1 MSRAEDI
8 IIKKA
13 MKYVWQN
20 PRKDKN
26 VIVQMTRVSPRNGYN
41 KYGKVAWDTVETPTL
56 EGDYH
61 FYQLGDNYPGDFTLI
76 AKKNQ
81 WYRLSEWCNVINL
94 NIHLYD
100 KYGRQW
106 PLDDVY
112 QIRLYN
118 DNIIIAVRINDN
130 IFDLNDT
137 TVYMHFYFNY
147 FYTTNKKDAE
157 KNQIEYHALR
167 ENKDGETRNFI
178 NIINS
183 IDQRAKMKARLTYN
197 GYLVNK
203 INTDDTKIGD
213 SSEIHYDM
221 SIYKLVDIPIN
232 ELRTYKSDLDKKN
245 KYLIHPPKDGRQ
257 CIVYRDDI
265 DIYIC
270 KRDKTNGSIKGCYYH
285 RNMEDSVRMVT
296 HRDYGLPVPYVMSYV
311 EHLDPNPNLD
321 DFFIRIYIKE
331 NGAYNELIE
340 DSNMIKTL
348 YNLSD
353 DKIIETLTKVN
364 GTIPEWQAGNLEK
377 SAYTGLMR
385 SYLREITVPL
395 VIDAFGYTA
404 TIKALSNPNIKLTKN
419 PNGNYFELQEGLY
432 ESVTVYE
439 YNENGLLLGWYYQSG
454 LKKYYPNNKD
464 CVYIEAIA
472 GEGQDN
478 LNIHIGNKPF
488 DLLPNTAY
496 RFYLAKTEGED
507 VVGQWDDATA
517 DKRILVDIPNKRCTF
532 GHLDVGELGIAI
544 GDDKFLCYEQLIDGS
559 DGIYDFKLTYE
570 KERVKPLVIPPGKID
585 IWLNGHALVENIDYF
600 INFPNVMIV
609 CKRYTQ
615 DKARQTVL
623 VRCTGFPF
631 RTKNGLKRLQP
642 REVGFVQYGKVSVD
656 NHYDLHQDRILRTV
670 IGGGVYDPDTVPFD
684 ENGSVDISKSVQDG
698 SPYSV
703 ETPYVSLKGSLGVD
717 VYLAQLK
724 DYDLNLRISDYLA
737 TTMPKKERP
746 IPPVIKDKYEVYS
759 PFLSK
764 VAHDLKFGRLKSP
777 LPKVS
782 LQTVDDIIK
791 KYKSYLPLDPCVRGF
806 DDRFI
811 NVHGHNQINYM
822 ELSARDIAFLERLN
836 EIYLRR
842 KVDVSKFFKVRNSK

>member
-183 IDQRAKMKARLTYN
+183 IDQRAKTKARLTYN

-245 KYLIHPPKDGRQ
+245 KYLIHPPKG
-257 CIVYRDDI
+257 
-265 DIYIC
+265 
-270 KRDKTNGSIKGCYYH
+270 
-285 RNMEDSVRMVT
+285 
-296 HRDYGLPVPYVMSYV
+296 
-311 EHLDPNPNLD
+311 
-321 DFFIRIYIKE
+321 
-331 NGAYNELIE
+331 
-340 DSNMIKTL
+340 
-348 YNLSD
+348 
-353 DKIIETLTKVN
+353 
-364 GTIPEWQAGNLEK
+364 WQ
-377 SAYTGLMR
+377 
-385 SYLREITVPL
+385 
-395 VIDAFGYTA
+395 
-404 TIKALSNPNIKLTKN
+404 
-419 PNGNYFELQEGLY
+419 
-432 ESVTVYE
+432 
-439 YNENGLLLGWYYQSG
+439 
-454 LKKYYPNNKD
+454 
-464 CVYIEAIA
+464 
-472 GEGQDN
+472 
-478 LNIHIGNKPF
+478 
-488 DLLPNTAY
+488 
-496 RFYLAKTEGED
+496 
-507 VVGQWDDATA
+507 
-517 DKRILVDIPNKRCTF
+517 
-532 GHLDVGELGIAI
+532 
-544 GDDKFLCYEQLIDGS
+544 
-559 DGIYDFKLTYE
+559 
-570 KERVKPLVIPPGKID
+570 
-585 IWLNGHALVENIDYF
+585 
-600 INFPNVMIV
+600 
-609 CKRYTQ
+609 
-615 DKARQTVL
+615 
-623 VRCTGFPF
+623 
-631 RTKNGLKRLQP
+631 
-642 REVGFVQYGKVSVD
+642 
-656 NHYDLHQDRILRTV
+656 
-670 IGGGVYDPDTVPFD
+670 
-684 ENGSVDISKSVQDG
+684 
-698 SPYSV
+698 
-703 ETPYVSLKGSLGVD
+703 
-717 VYLAQLK
+717 
-724 DYDLNLRISDYLA
+724 
-737 TTMPKKERP
+737 
-746 IPPVIKDKYEVYS
+746 
-759 PFLSK
+759 
-764 VAHDLKFGRLKSP
+764 
-777 LPKVS
+777 
-782 LQTVDDIIK
+782 
-791 KYKSYLPLDPCVRGF
+791 
-806 DDRFI
+806 
-811 NVHGHNQINYM
+811 
-822 ELSARDIAFLERLN
+822 
-836 EIYLRR
+836 
-842 KVDVSKFFKVRNSK
+842 